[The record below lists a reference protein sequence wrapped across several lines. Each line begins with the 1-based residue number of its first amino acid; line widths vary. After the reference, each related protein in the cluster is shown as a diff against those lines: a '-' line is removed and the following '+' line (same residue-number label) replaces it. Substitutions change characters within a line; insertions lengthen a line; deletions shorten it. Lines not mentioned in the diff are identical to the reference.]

1 MSVLVRV
8 APSPTGRLHIGNA
21 RTALVNWLFARRQ
34 GGRFLLRLD
43 DTDEERSTAA
53 FAAGI
58 EADLRWLGLGW
69 DLFAR
74 QSDRMVRYAAA
85 AERLKEAGRLYP
97 CYETPEELALRRKV
111 QLGSGK
117 PPIYDR
123 AALSL
128 SAAERSR
135 LEAEGRRPH
144 WRFKLEHRSIAWTDL
159 VRGEVV
165 FDGAKLSDPV
175 LVRADGRPVYGLA
188 SVVDDRELAVS
199 HVIRGEDHVDNTAV
213 HIQLFEALGAPVPT
227 FAHLPLIADAEG
239 GKLSKRIGS
248 LGVAELREGGIEPM
262 ALNSLL
268 AHLGTSDAIE
278 PYASLD
284 DLARH
289 FDLAH
294 FSRSTPRFDLHEL
307 DQLNHRLIQT
317 LPFAAVAERL
327 QALGPDADE
336 RFWQAVRPNLTR
348 IGEAASWWQ
357 VCHGEVEPAIEDAS
371 FAETARSL
379 LPPEPWDEATW
390 GHWTERV
397 KTATQRKGK
406 ALFLPLRLALTGRD
420 HGPELRNLLP
430 LIGRARAEARLGG
443 KTA

>member
-1 MSVLVRV
+1 
-8 APSPTGRLHIGNA
+8 
-21 RTALVNWLFARRQ
+21 
-34 GGRFLLRLD
+34 
-43 DTDEERSTAA
+43 
-53 FAAGI
+53 
-58 EADLRWLGLGW
+58 
-69 DLFAR
+69 
-74 QSDRMVRYAAA
+74 MVRYAAA

-111 QLGSGK
+111 ELGSGK

-123 AALSL
+123 GALSL

-144 WRFKLEHRSIAWTDL
+144 WGFKVEERSIGWAGV